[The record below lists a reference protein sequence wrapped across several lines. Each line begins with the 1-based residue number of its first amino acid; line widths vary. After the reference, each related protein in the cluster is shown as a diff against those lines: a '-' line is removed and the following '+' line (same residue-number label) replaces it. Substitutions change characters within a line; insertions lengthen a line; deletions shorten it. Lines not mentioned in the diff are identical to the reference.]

1 MTDEELDLIRYAHR
15 DCAWCRSLAPELRA
29 TEGCS
34 VARLVAEVEKL
45 RALVGDPDYDAE
57 HWKTCTREEA
67 IRQANDCHHSRLQ
80 WIEEHD
86 ARRDERD
93 RAQKQGRKLC
103 DALIALRPTR
113 EDGTWP
119 PLDMPDFGRE
129 AFLAGSET
137 ALRKVRDVVKETTGY
152 VGMGRWEW
160 QAKDVPAGS
169 WPQFWRTDGED

>member
-34 VARLVAEVEKL
+34 VARLVAEVETL

-67 IRQANDCHHSRLQ
+67 IRQANEAWEGRLR
-80 WIEEHD
+80 WMTAHTE
-86 ARRDERD
+86 RRDELADARED
-93 RAQKQGRKLC
+93 MRLLC
-103 DALIALRPTR
+103 STLLALRPTR

-119 PLDMPDFGRE
+119 PLDWADPARTTFLEGAE
-129 AFLAGSET
+129 A
-137 ALRKVRDVVKETTGY
+137 ALRKVRDVVKKFE
-152 VGMGRWEW
+152 
-160 QAKDVPAGS
+160 KK
-169 WPQFWRTDGED
+169 